1 MARLGEG
8 DRRHMKQPD
17 KSSRPAR
24 SSRGDYRV
32 FRAIPTRWADND
44 VYGHVNNVVYYG
56 WFDTAVNAWLMENGL
71 LDISGSEVI
80 GLVVETGCSYFESV
94 AFPEEV
100 EVGLCV
106 AALGRSSVTYHIGVF
121 RQGQEL
127 AIAQGRFVHVH
138 VTRADQKPAM
148 IPDRARALMEAIRIP
163 LK

>member
-1 MARLGEG
+1 MT
-8 DRRHMKQPD
+8 QPE

-32 FRAIPTRWADND
+32 FRTIPTRWADND

-71 LDISGSEVI
+71 LDIAGSQII

-100 EVGLCV
+100 ELGLCV
-106 AALGRSSVTYHIGVF
+106 SALGRSSVTYHIGVF
-121 RQGQEL
+121 RKGQEM

-138 VTRADQKPAM
+138 VTRHDQRSAP
-148 IPDRARALMEAIRIP
+148 IPDETRRLMEMI
-163 LK
+163 LVS